1 MKKTILPASLALL
14 AMITGIGCKKDTPV
28 TTTVTPP
35 SVMSLITG
43 KQWQT
48 DTLYYNYT
56 GPGTGTLE
64 YARGGSSNIL
74 NYDSDLANFW
84 PDGTENVLDGSGNY
98 AQWTWSM
105 NSDSTIITL
114 VLPGPTTIHATV
126 EKLDATHFNYYDA
139 TNQAL
144 EVLVYKP

>member
-1 MKKTILPASLALL
+1 MKKTITLASLALL
-14 AMITGIGCKKDTPV
+14 LIITVISCKKDIPA
-28 TTTVTPP
+28 TPP
-35 SVMSLITG
+35 SAMSLIIG

-74 NYDSDLANFW
+74 NYDDDIAAFW
-84 PDGTENVLDGSGNY
+84 PDGNEDILDNGSY
-98 AQWTWSM
+98 EVWTWSL
-105 NSDSTIITL
+105 NTDGTVITI
-114 VLPGPTTIHATV
+114 VTTGGTVIATI

-139 TNQAL
+139 TNHTL
-144 EVLVYKP
+144 EVLVYVP